1 MSQKRRRDGGLK
13 RSHQKKRSEW
23 PRIKCAACYKVKH
36 WRDAIYHKEEDFDKD
51 GNVTICNKW
60 HHCVECEDAL
70 TGRTQEEIHEEFIAS
85 RITLSRTTHTH
96 NNTRSDAPPTHSVAR
111 LVNSVSCLR
120 HQMESRLKK
129 KTTPARP
136 PRREVFSQETSLAES
151 LVVQCKS

>member
-1 MSQKRRRDGGLK
+1 MTGVLSKWHDLGRPEPGEEVK
-13 RSHQKKRSEW
+13 W

-129 KTTPARP
+129 KTKTTPARP
-136 PRREVFSQETSLAES
+136 PRRRSSVKKPAWQNL
-151 LVVQCKS
+151 